1 MGTASQPFERRDY
14 HRTEFGVDYR
24 FVLGR
29 AFQMEERTY
38 IVSALGQ
45 ADGVDIV
52 RATTQLN
59 GEEVMRVFPASEVV
73 ENLVYDEEIVLR
85 PVAFA

>member
-1 MGTASQPFERRDY
+1 M
-14 HRTEFGVDYR
+14 DYR

-45 ADGVDIV
+45 ADDGVDIV
-52 RATTQLN
+52 RATTQID

-73 ENLVYDEEIVLR
+73 DNLVYDEEIVLR

>member
-1 MGTASQPFERRDY
+1 MERRPRRGTVFQRRDY
-14 HRTEFGVDYR
+14 H
-24 FVLGR
+24 
-29 AFQMEERTY
+29 RTY

-45 ADGVDIV
+45 ADGVEIV
-52 RATTQLN
+52 RATTQID

-73 ENLVYDEEIVLR
+73 DNLVYDEEIVLR

>member
-1 MGTASQPFERRDY
+1 M
-14 HRTEFGVDYR
+14 DYR

-29 AFQMEERTY
+29 AFRMEERTY
-38 IVSALGQ
+38 LVSALGQ

-52 RATTQLN
+52 RATTQID
-59 GEEVMRVFPASEVV
+59 GEQVMQVFAASKVV
-73 ENLVYDEEIVLR
+73 ENLIYDEEIVLR